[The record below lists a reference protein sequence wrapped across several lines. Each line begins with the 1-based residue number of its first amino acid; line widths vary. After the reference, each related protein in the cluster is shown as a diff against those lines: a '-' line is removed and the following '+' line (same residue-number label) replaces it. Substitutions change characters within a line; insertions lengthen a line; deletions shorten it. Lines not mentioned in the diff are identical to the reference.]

1 MPTSLLR
8 SLRPSI
14 ACFLAL
20 SMMLAPG
27 AAIRTAAQ
35 EGGAGLHGVIYQM
48 DGSAKYAGAKVTAIN
63 VKTRKQYVSNVTGE
77 DGSYEISGMPAGSYD
92 VAIDT
97 GGGIFIADNLVD
109 LNQNQRLSVS
119 YSVQPMRPANRK
131 VAGLEPPKGSAT
143 PVGSFRGSGDAV
155 GDLTGGARSFWRS
168 PGGIVL
174 ISVLVV
180 GAALAIGNSGDSNA
194 SPSAP

>member
-1 MPTSLLR
+1 MLTSLLR
-8 SLRPSI
+8 NVQPPLAI
-14 ACFLAL
+14 FLAL
-20 SMMLAPG
+20 SLMLAPG
-27 AAIRTAAQ
+27 VAIPTAAQ
-35 EGGAGLHGVIYQM
+35 EGQAGLRGVIYQT
-48 DGSAKYAGAKVTAIN
+48 DGSSKQAGAKVTAIN

-77 DGSYEISGMPAGSYD
+77 DGSYEVSGMPAGSYD

-97 GGGIFIADNLVD
+97 GEGMFIADNLVD
-109 LNQNQRLSVS
+109 LNQNQHLSVS

-143 PVGSFRGSGDAV
+143 PVGGFRGTGDAA
-155 GDLTGGARSFWRS
+155 GELTGGGSSFWRS

-174 ISVLVV
+174 ISVLAV
-180 GAALAIGNSGDSNA
+180 GAALAINNAGDSNA